1 MKVLVT
7 GSSGFVG
14 RNMAARLIA
23 DGHEVLGVD
32 IVPPAPG
39 GRLAFVEKDVRDFFE
54 SSTIAY
60 DLVVHCA
67 AVVGGRVMIDGAP
80 LLLAAE
86 DLSIDAALFRWLLR
100 QKGTPPKVVYF
111 SSSAAYPV
119 ERQNETLAKMVREGR
134 LKPGDLLLD
143 EDQIELPSEA
153 DDGHVPE
160 VLWPD
165 QTYGW
170 VKLTGERMADEA
182 RMMGLPVYVFRPFSG
197 YGPDQDEDYPF
208 PAFISRAMARD
219 NPFEV
224 WGTGEQ
230 VRDFVHIDDVVS
242 AVLARLDSDDTAPVN
257 IGTGRATS
265 FLELAQICIDEENRR
280 HPESPI
286 YDPHIETHP
295 DAPVGVAWRVAET
308 SRLRSFYQP
317 KITLEEGV
325 RQAMEAHPWSST
337 N

>member
-111 SSSAAYPV
+111 SSSAAYPI
-119 ERQNETLAKMVREGR
+119 ENQSPELAELARRGIMPSWKMR
-134 LKPGDLLLD
+134 LHEDLIDLT
-143 EDQIELPSEA
+143 QPA
-153 DDGHVPE
+153 M
-160 VLWPD
+160 PD

-182 RMMGLPVYVFRPFSG
+182 RRMGLPVYVFRPFSG

-265 FLELAQICIDEENRR
+265 FLELAQIVIDEQNRR
-280 HPESPI
+280 HCGAPS
-286 YDPHIETHP
+286 YDPHIETMP
-295 DAPVGVAWRVAET
+295 QAPVGVAWRVADT
-308 SRLRSFYQP
+308 ARLRSFYKP

>member
-1 MKVLVT
+1 
-7 GSSGFVG
+7 
-14 RNMAARLIA
+14 
-23 DGHEVLGVD
+23 
-32 IVPPAPG
+32 
-39 GRLAFVEKDVRDFFE
+39 
-54 SSTIAY
+54 
-60 DLVVHCA
+60 
-67 AVVGGRVMIDGAP
+67 MIDGAP

-111 SSSAAYPV
+111 SSSAAYPI
-119 ERQNETLAKMVREGR
+119 ENQSPELAELARRGIMPSWKMR
-134 LKPGDLLLD
+134 LHEDLIDLT
-143 EDQIELPSEA
+143 QPA
-153 DDGHVPE
+153 M
-160 VLWPD
+160 PD

-182 RMMGLPVYVFRPFSG
+182 RRMGLPVYVFRPFSG

-265 FLELAQICIDEENRR
+265 FLELAQIMVDEQNRR
-280 HPESPI
+280 HCGGPS
-286 YDPHIETHP
+286 YDPHIETMP
-295 DAPVGVAWRVAET
+295 QAPVGVAWRVADT
-308 SRLRSFYQP
+308 ARLRSFYKP
-317 KITLEEGV
+317 KIILEEGV

-337 N
+337 S

>member
-111 SSSAAYPV
+111 SSSAAYPI
-119 ERQNETLAKMVREGR
+119 ENQSPELSELARRGIMPSWKMR
-134 LKPGDLLLD
+134 LHEDLIDLT
-143 EDQIELPSEA
+143 QPA
-153 DDGHVPE
+153 M
-160 VLWPD
+160 PD

-182 RMMGLPVYVFRPFSG
+182 RRMGLPVYVFRPFSG

-208 PAFISRAMARD
+208 PAFIDRAMACS

-224 WGTGEQ
+224 WGTGQQ

-265 FLELAQICIDEENRR
+265 FLELAQIVIDEVNRR
-280 HPESPI
+280 HPASPQ
-286 YDPHIETHP
+286 YDPHVETMP
-295 DAPVGVAWRVAET
+295 DAPTGVAWRVADT
-308 SRLRSFYQP
+308 VRLRSFYQP
-317 KITLEEGV
+317 TITLEEGV
-325 RQAMEAHPWSST
+325 RRAMEAHPWSGST
-337 N
+337 T